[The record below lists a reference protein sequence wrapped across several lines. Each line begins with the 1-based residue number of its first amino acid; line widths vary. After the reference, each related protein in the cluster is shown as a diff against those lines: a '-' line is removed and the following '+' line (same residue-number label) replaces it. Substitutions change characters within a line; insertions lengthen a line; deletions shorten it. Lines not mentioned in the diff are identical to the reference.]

1 MRDRSRS
8 LKKLKWGSFQNF
20 NRPLLG
26 KLSKLSS
33 SNKRLIAYACLL
45 SKPKA
50 SPRDPSIL
58 QDLVKYHLKV
68 RAIRIIFMKKL
79 QIITKVGM
87 KMSSRK

>member
-1 MRDRSRS
+1 
-8 LKKLKWGSFQNF
+8 
-20 NRPLLG
+20 LLG

-68 RAIRIIFMKKL
+68 RAIRIILMKKL